1 MKKGKKKIIIPTIVV
16 LLFIG
21 LALSPGMSANAETEK
36 EHKLTIRLQDTN
48 GRDLKIQKLVTHQQL
63 EEVNTSVNDFI
74 ILADDAMDENSP
86 GGSEISDSEWEKI
99 KNKVFTLI
107 DILAFLVGKE
117 FPVVET
123 KLFITSVLNTLLKF
137 RYTIRQPLISIGIGV
152 TWIPFYDYE
161 TMFGKLI
168 KPVFIHHILGFSA
181 TFKFNPFVLGFPCF
195 SYGEEFAGDRSRSC
209 RRRHPGLP
217 RHHRSPERLG

>member
-1 MKKGKKKIIIPTIVV
+1 MV

-21 LALSPGMSANAETEK
+21 LALSPGMSANAETAK
-36 EHKLTIRLQDTN
+36 EHKLTIKLQDTN
-48 GRDLKIQKLVTHQQL
+48 GKDLKIQKLVTHQQL

-86 GGSEISDSEWEKI
+86 DGSEISDSEWEKI

-195 SYGEEFAGDRSRSC
+195 SYGLHRIRTFFFTGLLIDFSDLGYDRIIGPQILIGYGIFTGFA
-209 RRRHPGLP
+209 
-217 RHHRSPERLG
+217 